1 VFISFIKI
9 FKAIDNHIKPKKAPE
24 NTKML
29 VFAKYPHSGPWWQG
43 KNYFLNFFIFFFG
56 FLMKNCIG

>member
-1 VFISFIKI
+1 VFECFTNF
-9 FKAIDNHIKPKKAPE
+9 FKANDNHRKPKKAPE

-29 VFAKYPHSGPWWQG
+29 VFEKYPHSGPWWQG
-43 KNYFLNFFIFFFG
+43 KNYFYSFFIFFFG